1 MTNLLLAIIYLAFI
15 SLGLPDGLLGAA
27 WPTVYPEMNV
37 PLSYAGFISTIIS
50 AGTII
55 SSLLSDALTKKLGA
69 GRVTAISV
77 GLTAFALFGFSR
89 SNAFILLC
97 LFAIP
102 YGLGAGSVDA
112 ALNNYVAL
120 HYESRHM
127 SWLHCSW
134 GVGASIG
141 PYIMGYALTS
151 GQGWR
156 AGYEYVAL
164 IQIVLTAV
172 LFFSLPMWKK
182 RVGSEQ
188 EQLKTERAL
197 SLREIFAIDGA
208 KEVMLFFFGYCAV
221 EQTMGLWA
229 GSYLVLYRGLS
240 ADIAASLASMFF
252 LGITV
257 GRALSGFIT
266 MKLNDTAMIRLGL
279 GIIALGIAVMLLPF
293 GLASSLAGIVLV
305 GLGCAPVYPCIIHS
319 TPEHFGAENSQAIIG
334 VQMASAYTG
343 ILVMPPLFGVIARS
357 ISAALLPFY
366 ALAILLM
373 MFFMHER
380 LVRITARR
388 VKE

>member
-27 WPTVYPEMNV
+27 WPTVYPEMGV
-37 PLSYAGFISTIIS
+37 PLSYAGIISTIIS

-69 GRVTAISV
+69 GKVTAISV
-77 GLTAFALFGFSR
+77 ALTALALFGFSR

-156 AGYEYVAL
+156 AGYGYVAL
-164 IQIVLTAV
+164 IQIVLTVV
-172 LFFSLPMWKK
+172 LLISLPLWKG
-182 RVGSEQ
+182 R
-188 EQLKTERAL
+188 QLSPGEEKGGKAL
-197 SLREIFAIDGA
+197 SLREIFAIPGA
-208 KEVMLFFFGYCAV
+208 KEVMLFFFGYCAL

-240 ADIAASLASMFF
+240 AERAASFASMFF

-279 GIIALGIAVMLLPF
+279 GIIALGIAVMLLPL
-293 GLASSLAGIVLV
+293 GLGASLAGIVLV

-319 TPEHFGAENSQAIIG
+319 TPEHFGAENSQALIG

-343 ILVMPPLFGVIARS
+343 ILLMPPLFGVIARS
-357 ISAALLPFY
+357 ISAALLPIY
-366 ALAILLM
+366 ALAILVM
-373 MFFMHER
+373 MIIMHER
-380 LVRITARR
+380 LLR
-388 VKE
+388 VTE

>member
-172 LFFSLPMWKK
+172 LFISLPMWKK

-343 ILVMPPLFGVIARS
+343 ILVMPPLCGVIARS

>member
-266 MKLNDTAMIRLGL
+266 IKLNDTAMIRLGL